1 MKIQTFSIFDLQQ
14 FIPQK
19 YTFFMQNFCNP
30 LSNHKNLFVK
40 YASVNICIAIQNYFS
55 GPSTE
60 TTTTHFTSF
69 GNVVNSAT
77 PNRRAQTNIGKIF

>member
-1 MKIQTFSIFDLQQ
+1 MFIKYVDQQ
-14 FIPQK
+14 L
-19 YTFFMQNFCNP
+19 N
-30 LSNHKNLFVK
+30 S
-40 YASVNICIAIQNYFS
+40 SVNICIVFQNYFS